1 MNERAHHRSRLCGTA
16 TARSSSRRRIC
27 NQVDS
32 ASEKLSCA
40 VRNIEPR
47 GIAWLGEEVRHG
59 LFFIIAI
66 R

>member
-1 MNERAHHRSRLCGTA
+1 MKGHIIDRACAARPR
-16 TARSSSRRRIC
+16 ARSFSRRRIG
-27 NQVDS
+27 NQVAS